1 MGSILE
7 PTDSPNT
14 GFFFGTCQ
22 TAKLWARPKAGDDVR
37 WQHLDQEPC
46 SLARALAVI
55 GDRWTLMVLRDCFLG
70 VRRFDHFQERLGVTR
85 HVLSDRLRKLVD
97 QGVLEKAAYQERPR
111 REEYRLTDMGRAL
124 HPVIVHLVQWGDRF
138 LADERGA
145 PLLHEHR
152 TCGHRLEARLTCDA
166 CGEPVAP
173 RDVRVRQNPAFT
185 DPLLPV
191 PETGGDVSRPPSPP
205 ARRPPR
211 QESE

>member
-1 MGSILE
+1 M
-7 PTDSPNT
+7 
-14 GFFFGTCQ
+14 
-22 TAKLWARPKAGDDVR
+22 R

-70 VRRFDHFQERLGVTR
+70 VRRFDHFKERLGVTR

-166 CGEPVAP
+166 CGERA
-173 RDVRVRQNPAFT
+173 
-185 DPLLPV
+185 
-191 PETGGDVSRPPSPP
+191 SRPEFGAGGARTVLVAGCQRGEVWPASRQRGGAETDYHTAAFGRAHKRRTGSPDP
-205 ARRPPR
+205 AAF
-211 QESE
+211 

>member
-1 MGSILE
+1 M
-7 PTDSPNT
+7 
-14 GFFFGTCQ
+14 
-22 TAKLWARPKAGDDVR
+22 R
-37 WQHLDQEPC
+37 WQDLDQEPC

-85 HVLSDRLRKLVD
+85 HVLSDRLRKLVH

-124 HPVIVHLVQWGDRF
+124 HPVIVHLVQWGDRY

-152 TCGHRLEARLTCDA
+152 TCGHRLEARLTCGA

-185 DPLLPV
+185 DTLLPA
-191 PETGGDVSRPPSPP
+191 PETGGGANRPPSPP
-205 ARRPPR
+205 ERKPPR